1 MKYSSIYDDITVLTV
16 THNSSNVI
24 EDFLNT
30 LDTNFKLVIVDNNSV
45 DNTKTILKKHNR
57 KSINL
62 FFNDKGLG
70 FGSGA
75 NIGLK
80 TIKSKFVLL
89 VNPDS
94 IIKTNEISKLISAA
108 KNYKNA
114 AIISPLHRNENGNVH
129 IPARP
134 FFF

>member
-94 IIKTNEISKLISAA
+94 IIKTGAPVFNASIWSGVITMLLKCLFLIVM
-108 KNYKNA
+108 
-114 AIISPLHRNENGNVH
+114 ITP
-129 IPARP
+129 
-134 FFF
+134 